1 MENIK
6 FNSKGLI
13 PVIVQQYNTNEVLML
28 AWMNK
33 ESLDETIKTKKV
45 CFWSRSSNK
54 LWRKGETSGNIQE
67 VVFSTDGWHPNAKGY
82 KIIAIEQ
89 TKKSISL
96 KQFST
101 NSKKLALIFGNE
113 IKGVSKDSAKFAKSY
128 VEIHQYGIKKSM
140 NVSVTAGIVLWTIS
154 SNNLSNDK

>member
-67 VVFSTDGWHPNAKGY
+67 VKDIRFDCDKDTILIKVNARGPACHTGENSCFFN
-82 KIIAIEQ
+82 KIQI
-89 TKKSISL
+89 
-96 KQFST
+96 
-101 NSKKLALIFGNE
+101 
-113 IKGVSKDSAKFAKSY
+113 
-128 VEIHQYGIKKSM
+128 
-140 NVSVTAGIVLWTIS
+140 
-154 SNNLSNDK
+154 